1 MVPGRGELRKPI
13 GREQPPRKVV
23 AAPAPPPQAP
33 AAAEEEAPAEEKAA
47 EQAPPPEEAE
57 IILPGHAH
65 QPVPQPAVAMIPV
78 RGVAGMAHIP
88 YHGALGVPP
97 ADYGG
102 AYSVDIGSQAPVWRG
117 SAIALGLFA
126 LRFGSIQV
134 DQTATTIRVTKR
146 SKGDSNKIAK
156 FIKRVFR
163 LGGHLNGVK
172 MTSQRLTRHIIAKLP
187 GTFAISA

>member
-1 MVPGRGELRKPI
+1 MEARG
-13 GREQPPRKVV
+13 QPPRAPPQ
-23 AAPAPPPQAP
+23 AAAEEKEVPPQAP
-33 AAAEEEAPAEEKAA
+33 PAAGVGIFRAGRAPIVHIPYRAQAA
-47 EQAPPPEEAE
+47 
-57 IILPGHAH
+57 
-65 QPVPQPAVAMIPV
+65 VPQPAVAILPV
-78 RGVAGMAHIP
+78 AQA
-88 YHGALGVPP
+88 P
-97 ADYGG
+97 AAVQPARDYGG
-102 AYSVDIGSQAPVWRG
+102 AYSVDIGSQAPVWSG

-187 GTFAISA
+187 GTFAITA